1 MSGITRRKKISK
13 GLSVSQQLLLLTVL
27 PLFVITV
34 LLTTYMVVTRQAD
47 RESML
52 SDRGSSMTRYL
63 VGAAEFGLFAGD
75 FVTLKRLA
83 NTMLE
88 QDDVRAVRFF
98 DGQENL
104 LLAVSDEAVTVELP
118 SLKYEYIVN
127 REGLLWGFQ
136 APVYYNSLDV
146 DEFDVV
152 ADGED
157 EHSPVLGW
165 VQLIMDEQ
173 RMRQEQ
179 QAILVTSLVMGVL
192 GFLLLFLLAGFVAR
206 GISRPISSLTDTVRA
221 LEKGNLSERS
231 TVDTSGELGE
241 LVGGVNN
248 LAASVEEASRDL
260 NARVDEATG
269 RLTGA
274 LNALERRNEQL
285 EVTREELLAASAA
298 KGDFLARMSHELRT
312 PLTAV
317 SGYAKLLQTMSPTD
331 SQEEYLK
338 SITGASRILL
348 STIDDILDFTR
359 LESGV
364 VAIEELPFCLEDALE
379 DVLAMHALSAHEKQL
394 ELVLFIEPDVPLFV
408 IGDALRLRQVLTNLV
423 SNALK
428 FTDNGQVI
436 ITASLVLLEENEA
449 ELLFTVRDSG
459 IGISPEHQS
468 QLFDAFSQAN
478 KTIPRRFGGTGL
490 GLAISKE
497 LTKLMG
503 GDIRIYSQSGQGT
516 EVSFDIRCGVADEAL
531 FVEANDQFENVSR
544 DGKLFIYERNPWMRR
559 FLRGLSLT
567 VSNHVSDSDSLRKLL
582 VPLQQST
589 SVHDVLVMGLGG
601 NELRVIQRDELLTE
615 IRQYFSGPI
624 VLLAGMDLMGINSLE
639 DECARFGPLY
649 VRSKPIRR
657 VKLQSVLRLAT
668 NYKENRRVETVF
680 NLPDMPKSDRLKGA
694 RILVAEDNEFNRN
707 LICTIVEAEGGDV
720 SAARDGIEVLREI
733 NEKPVDLVLMDL
745 NMPRLDG
752 RQAVQ
757 EMRRS
762 DPLIAQIPVIALTAE
777 VFEDDDHGLLEQGFD
792 RVLFKPLNEVLL
804 IDTISELLAG
814 KNASKVLASP
824 PSNTQQPSFLRRLPV
839 ELLNEEV
846 VRQLKQL
853 DISRQQR
860 DFKTVS
866 DQAHQLRSVMYGI
879 DNADEVVVLVRE
891 LELACDTADYEVVSG
906 IYCELEE
913 KLSALLA
920 ASL

>member
-1 MSGITRRKKISK
+1 MSK
-13 GLSVSQQLLLLTVL
+13 GLSVSQRLLLLTVL
-27 PLFVITV
+27 PLFVITA
-34 LLTTYMVVTRQAD
+34 LLTSYMVVTRQAD

-98 DGQENL
+98 DGQGAL
-104 LLAVSDEAVTVELP
+104 LLAVSGKTVVVELL
-118 SLKYEYIVN
+118 SLKHEYAVD
-127 REGLLWGFQ
+127 REGLLWSFQ

-152 ADGED
+152 TDGED
-157 EHSPVLGW
+157 ENSPVLGW

-206 GISRPISSLTDTVRA
+206 GISRPISSLTHTVRA
-221 LEKGNLSERS
+221 LEKGDLSERS
-231 TVDTSGELGE
+231 AVDSNGELGE
-241 LVGGVNN
+241 LASGINS
-248 LAASVEEASRDL
+248 LATSVEEASRDL

-274 LNALERRNEQL
+274 LSALERRNEQL
-285 EVTREELLAASAA
+285 EATREELLAASAA

-317 SGYAKLLQTMSPTD
+317 SGYAKLLQMMSPTD

-364 VAIEELPFCLEDALE
+364 VTVEELPFRLEDALE
-379 DVLAMHALSAHEKQL
+379 DVLAMHALSAHKKQL
-394 ELVLFIEPDVPLFV
+394 EMVLFVEPDVPLFV

-436 ITASLVLLEENEA
+436 ITASLTTLDESGA
-449 ELLFTVRDSG
+449 ELSFSVRDSG
-459 IGISPEHQS
+459 IGISSEHKS

-490 GLAISKE
+490 GLAIAKE

-503 GDIRIYSQSGQGT
+503 GDIRISSQPGQGT
-516 EVSFDIRCGVADEAL
+516 EVSFGIRCGVADEAL
-531 FVEANDQFENVSR
+531 FVEANNQFEDVSR
-544 DGKLFIYERNPWMRR
+544 DGRLFVYEQNPWMRR
-559 FLRGLSLT
+559 FLRGLGIT
-567 VSNHVSDSDSLRKLL
+567 VSNHVSVNESLQKLL
-582 VPLQQST
+582 VSLEQSAST
-589 SVHDVLVMGLGG
+589 DDVLVMGLGG
-601 NELRVIQRDELLTE
+601 NEFRDMHRDEVLTE
-615 IRQYFSGPI
+615 IRKYFSGPI
-624 VLLAGMDLMGINSLE
+624 ILLVGMDLMGINVLE

-657 VKLQSVLRLAT
+657 EKLQGVLRLAK
-668 NYKENRRVETVF
+668 NYKENRRIETVF
-680 NLPDMPKSDRLKGA
+680 NLPDMPQSVRLKGA

-707 LICTIVEAEGGDV
+707 LICAIVEAEGGEV

-733 NEKPVDLVLMDL
+733 NAKPVDLVLMDL

-762 DPLIAQIPVIALTAE
+762 DPLIAQTPVIALTAE
-777 VFEDDDHGLLEQGFD
+777 VFEDDGHGLLQQGFD
-792 RVLFKPLNEVLL
+792 RALFKPLDEVLL
-804 IDTISELLAG
+804 INTIIELLAG
-814 KNASKVLASP
+814 TTASEVQESS
-824 PSNTQQPSFLRRLPV
+824 PSNTQKQSFLNRLPA

-846 VRQLKQL
+846 MRQLKLL
-853 DISRQQR
+853 DISQQNR
-860 DFKTVS
+860 DLKTVR
-866 DQAHQLRSVMYGI
+866 DQAHQLRSVLYGM
-879 DNADEVVVLVRE
+879 DNSDEVIILVRE
-891 LELACDTADYEVVSG
+891 LELACDTADYEVIAG
-906 IYCELEE
+906 IFCELEG
-913 KLSALLA
+913 KLS
-920 ASL
+920 SSSDH